1 MDALDNR
8 KKKILKTVIKTYL
21 ETGEP
26 VGSRT
31 ISKMNEL
38 NVSPATIRNE
48 MADLEEMGY
57 LIQPHTSS
65 GRIPTDKG
73 YRFYVDELM
82 EEKEQ
87 RQAARYDFMN
97 ARMDR
102 VENVL
107 ENMAKMLAAN
117 TNYAAMIAAPRFVN
131 NEVKLIQLS
140 RLDARHLI
148 AVIVV
153 EGNAISNKVIPIDAP
168 VSNED
173 LLKLNVLL
181 NSALQGKTLD
191 DITLKLMRELNSQ
204 AGEYSTVVAN
214 VLQAVSDAIS
224 ESRTDQPEVY
234 TSGTT
239 NIFKYPELAES
250 SSARD
255 ILTTFEDKKEML
267 DLFSVHEQQDGN
279 GIQVYI
285 GNETPIRSMKNCS
298 VVTATYDLGKGLTGT
313 IGIVGPKRMDYDHVF
328 GTLRSLMEQLDSVY
342 HKNV

>member
-48 MADLEEMGY
+48 MADLEELGY

-82 EEKEQ
+82 EEKERTQ
-87 RQAARYDFMN
+87 TSRYDFMN
-97 ARMDR
+97 ERMDR

-107 ENMAKMLAAN
+107 ERMAKMLAAN
-117 TNYAAMIAAPRFVN
+117 TNYAAMIAGPRYVN
-131 NEVKLIQLS
+131 NEIKLIQLS
-140 RLDARHLI
+140 HLDAKHLI

-153 EGNAISNKVIPIDAP
+153 EGNAITNKVIPVNVS

-173 LLKLNVLL
+173 LMKLNVLL
-181 NSALQGKTLD
+181 NSALQGKAID
-191 DITLKLMRELNSQ
+191 EISLKLIRGLTAQ
-204 AGEYSTVVAN
+204 AGDYSAVVAS
-214 VLQAVSDAIS
+214 VLEAVGDSIS
-224 ESRTDQPEVY
+224 ETQDAGPEVF

-250 SSARD
+250 ANAQE

-267 DLFSVHEQQDGN
+267 SLFSEHEQEDN
-279 GIQVYI
+279 GIRVYI
-285 GNETPIRSMKNCS
+285 GNESPIRSMKNCS
-298 VVTATYDLGKGLTGT
+298 VVTATSDLGKGLTGT
-313 IGIVGPKRMDYDHVF
+313 ISIVGPKRMDYDHVF

-342 HKNV
+342 HKNE

>member
-87 RQAARYDFMN
+87 SRTDRYDFMN

-117 TNYAAMIAAPRFVN
+117 TNYAAMIAAPRYVN

-140 RLDARHLI
+140 HLDAKHLI

-153 EGNAISNKVIPIDAP
+153 EGNAISNKVIPVDAQ

-173 LLKLNVLL
+173 LMKLNVLL

-191 DITLKLMRELNSQ
+191 DITMKLIRELNSQ
-204 AGEYSTVVAN
+204 AGEYSTVVAS
-214 VLQAVSDAIS
+214 VLQAVADSIS
-224 ESRTDQPEVY
+224 ETRSDQPEVY

-267 DLFSVHEQQDGN
+267 DLFSNHEQQENND
-279 GIQVYI
+279 IRVYI

-342 HKNV
+342 HRNE